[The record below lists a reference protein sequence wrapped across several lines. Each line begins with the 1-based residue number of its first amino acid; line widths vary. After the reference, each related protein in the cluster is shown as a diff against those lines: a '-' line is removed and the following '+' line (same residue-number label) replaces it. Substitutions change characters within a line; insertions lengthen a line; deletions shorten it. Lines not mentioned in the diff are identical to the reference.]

1 MEIQENKSTLKVIQ
15 RDSLKIRKIWKTA
28 LVLLLITL
36 GEFILA
42 FTMERGILLYTI
54 YMLLTFWKGRYIIM
68 EFMHLKDEVKV
79 LIFSIIGPLIFLIW
93 LAAVLILEG
102 RDMFLDRWMY

>member
-1 MEIQENKSTLKVIQ
+1 MEIEDNKSTLQVIPK
-15 RDSLKIRKIWKTA
+15 DSQKIRKIWKTA
-28 LVLLLITL
+28 SVLLLITL

-54 YMLLTFWKGRYIIM
+54 YMLLTLWKGRYIIM

>member
-1 MEIQENKSTLKVIQ
+1 
-15 RDSLKIRKIWKTA
+15 
-28 LVLLLITL
+28 
-36 GEFILA
+36 
-42 FTMERGILLYTI
+42 
-54 YMLLTFWKGRYIIM
+54 
-68 EFMHLKDEVKV
+68 MHLKDEVKV